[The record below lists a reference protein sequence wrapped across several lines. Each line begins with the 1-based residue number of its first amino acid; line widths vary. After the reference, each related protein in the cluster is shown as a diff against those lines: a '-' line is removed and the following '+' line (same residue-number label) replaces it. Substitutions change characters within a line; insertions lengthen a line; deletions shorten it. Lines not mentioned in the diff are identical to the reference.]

1 MYSDTL
7 LLSHLLGE
15 GVDSDGVFTVLAP
28 QLNLGQDLV
37 GEGVTHHKAGVAHG
51 TAEVHQT
58 TLCQ

>member
-1 MYSDTL
+1 MSSDTL

-15 GVDSDGVFTVLAP
+15 GVDPNGVFTVLAP

-37 GEGVTHHKAGVAHG
+37 GEGVTAGVAHG
-51 TAEVHQT
+51 IAEVHQT